1 MKHRS
6 IQNKLLLYLDGSLK
20 ENDKRKVEKHLP
32 QCPHCKNQLAML
44 SVLWKKE
51 TAVGK
56 YIPSPFL
63 WTKIENRI
71 NSNAEQNYLEHFGFN
86 KLPYILRFSA
96 TVLIIVISFFIGNY
110 LGSIPQSISK
120 QNSEFNSKQYIVQNY
135 HLDSFQLFPDESI
148 GQAIILTSD
157 QKK

>member
-1 MKHRS
+1 MKHSS
-6 IQNKLLLYLDGSLK
+6 IQNKLLLYLDGSL
-20 ENDKRKVEKHLP
+20 NDADMSEVEKHLP
-32 QCPHCKNQLAML
+32 QCPHCKNQLAVL
-44 SVLWKKE
+44 SSIWKQE
-51 TAVGK
+51 TAVEK
-56 YIPSPFL
+56 LTPTPFL

-71 NSNAEQNYLEHFGFN
+71 NNNVEQNYLEHFGFN

-96 TVLIIVISFFIGNY
+96 ATLIILLSFFIGNY

-135 HLDSFQLFPDESI
+135 HLDSFQLLPDESI